1 MKDITTNWTKK
12 ELEAYILLYCAFA
25 DFVEN
30 EFEKESILSIVDKD
44 IYKKMHREFDADND
58 FQRIQKIQ
66 YSLKALDYSKK
77 NIAKLQEKVM
87 ELFLSDGKFDLLEEN
102 MNRVIK
108 RLLSSN

>member
-12 ELEAYILLYCAFA
+12 ELKAYILLYCAFA

-30 EFEKESILSIVDKD
+30 DYEKESILSIVDKD
-44 IYKKMHREFDADND
+44 IYKKMHKEFDADND

-66 YSLKALDYSKK
+66 YSLHALEYSKK
-77 NIAKLQEKVM
+77 NIAKLEEEIM
-87 ELFLSDGKFDLLEEN
+87 ELFLSDGKFDLLEKN

-108 RLLSSN
+108 RILNAD